1 MSNDVKAICIVGKHS
16 KYQMNKI
23 VSDVERKS
31 ESRKLEL
38 EEQFYSHRIQLDLIR
53 SMVCVEDELPLQ
65 YVSAVPVF
73 VRHIKEK
80 LSGYLSQDRLQGRVN
95 DGVHISYMSALQK
108 IVDCDQKCYYCCED
122 VLLLYTVV
130 RESMQWTLDR
140 IDNDVRHTADNVV
153 VSCLDCNLS
162 KRRRGKEAFR
172 ATKQMVLRKCDDAE
186 TDDLNLCDVFEV
198 FPDLD
203 DPFSQVCSSIEYSQD
218 S

>member
-186 TDDLNLCDVFEV
+186 PDDLNLCDVFEV

>member
-153 VSCLDCNLS
+153 VSCRDCNLS
-162 KRRRGKEAFR
+162 KRRSQ
-172 ATKQMVLRKCDDAE
+172 KQ
-186 TDDLNLCDVFEV
+186 
-198 FPDLD
+198 
-203 DPFSQVCSSIEYSQD
+203 
-218 S
+218 